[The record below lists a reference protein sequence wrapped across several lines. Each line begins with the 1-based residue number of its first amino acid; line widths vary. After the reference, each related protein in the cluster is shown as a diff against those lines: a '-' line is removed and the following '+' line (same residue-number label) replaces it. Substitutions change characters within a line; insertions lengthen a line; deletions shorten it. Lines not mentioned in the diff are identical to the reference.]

1 MEREK
6 KMKVEK
12 IRFSLENAAE
22 KFVQG
27 GYQSCSDTMLRNMAS
42 MEEMREKQQT
52 LCIDQIKILQY
63 EKSWIQMTRVK
74 LIYRLTN

>member
-1 MEREK
+1 
-6 KMKVEK
+6 
-12 IRFSLENAAE
+12 
-22 KFVQG
+22 
-27 GYQSCSDTMLRNMAS
+27 MAS